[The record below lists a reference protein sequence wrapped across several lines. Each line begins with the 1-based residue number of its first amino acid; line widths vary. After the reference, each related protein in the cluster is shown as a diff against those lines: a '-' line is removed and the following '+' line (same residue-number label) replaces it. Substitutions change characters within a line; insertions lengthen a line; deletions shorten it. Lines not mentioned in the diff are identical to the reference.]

1 MDNWGYVTPIDG
13 VIRFLVKIGSWAHLT
28 SFFPRKHSG
37 CSFCY
42 NPLKLKLFAPE
53 NRPTQKKTIVFQPSI
68 FRCHVRFQ
76 GGYSWLENHHA
87 SKKPPTRKC
96 VKINHQAQLFSFQIP
111 STKVFLKTVNKKKH
125 YFFQRLVL
133 LVVVPS
139 TKTKNM
145 SELYM
150 SVLIGTCSSIFHR
163 VIPLDS
169 HKTKGWQITS
179 FSQQIPTLTI
189 FHRMHFCH
197 WSHPKSGA
205 PIKKCVFPL
214 GYIYIIYVNLSFSW
228 A

>member
-68 FRCHVRFQ
+68 SGAMLVSGRVLLAGEPPRIKETS
-76 GGYSWLENHHA
+76 Y
-87 SKKPPTRKC
+87 KKMRQDQPPSST
-96 VKINHQAQLFSFQIP
+96 VFFQIP
-111 STKVFLKTVNKKKH
+111 STKVFLKTVNKKTL
-125 YFFQRLVL
+125 FFPTLSFVSCC
-133 LVVVPS
+133 PIK
-139 TKTKNM
+139 KTKNM

-169 HKTKGWQITS
+169 HKTKG
-179 FSQQIPTLTI
+179 
-189 FHRMHFCH
+189 
-197 WSHPKSGA
+197 
-205 PIKKCVFPL
+205 
-214 GYIYIIYVNLSFSW
+214 
-228 A
+228 